1 MGELINQSTILKY
14 LKTKSANLSFIDKLK
29 VVYRPLIC
37 PFDALLNYI
46 EKEDS
51 VFDIGCG
58 SGQFCALVAQFTTA
72 NEIYGIEISET
83 LVENARIVNQEF
95 NDKKNI
101 QFETFNGCQIPSL
114 IQNYSKIYLIDVLH
128 HVPKENQLE
137 FLKEIHS
144 KMSFGSR
151 LILKDIDASSL
162 LVYCNKIHD
171 LVFSRE
177 IGNEMKANFAKKAV
191 EEIGFKILDCYTKR
205 MFVYPHYFL
214 ILEK

>member
-46 EKEDS
+46 KKEDS